1 MKFHLIVNRD
11 QLLEAVIALEGSKY
25 LALQIQSDG
34 SDPLLHPV
42 LNLALNTDREDVW
55 LIDFSR
61 LRTADDVQPLS
72 RILEDRSVVKV
83 MYKAKQG
90 IRFLRSLGLKPN
102 GTWFDPYLAAQLLA
116 TPSGP
121 ASYDF
126 GSIVKFYLDYEAKAW
141 IEYGPLYGDS
151 PLLAFSQA
159 VSLLLPLRSRMVQDL
174 VSNGLVEVAKLEFDC
189 IHAVVDME
197 HTGMYLN
204 AEAMEALGRE
214 IKQQISVLEEKLVPF
229 LGQRKQQMNLLGG
242 AEVSDIN
249 LDSPEQLRAALQR
262 KGIAAQDTNRHTLNR
277 LAQEHPEVADL
288 LEYRKLSKQLN
299 TFIDTLPKFIHPVS
313 GRVHSH
319 YEQVGSSSGRF
330 SCSSPNIQQTPRDL
344 AFRACWQAPPGRI
357 LVIADYSQIE
367 LRVAAEMAQDARM
380 IKAYQQGEDLHRLT
394 ASLVSGVPM
403 PLVDK
408 QQRQAAKAINFGLI
422 FAMGARGLQSYA
434 QDTYGVEMS
443 LQQAEQFRQRFFQA
457 YRGIDRWHKRV
468 REEDAQKKRDGLP
481 SETRTLTGRRYIWSG
496 QAGVAGLYNMPVQG
510 SAADITKKALG
521 LIMEENRNP
530 EWHLVACV
538 HDEIL
543 MEVPEEQKIEA
554 QYFLQRQMER
564 AGKAILR
571 SVPVVA
577 ESNIGHSWAEA
588 K

>member
-1 MKFHLIVNRD
+1 MKFHLIVNRE
-11 QLLEAVIALEGSKY
+11 QLQEAVIALEGCKY

-34 SDPLLHPV
+34 PDPLLHPV
-42 LNLALNTDREDVW
+42 LNLALNANREDVW

-61 LRTADDVQPLS
+61 LPTADDVQLLS

-90 IRFLRSLGLKPN
+90 IRFLRRLGLKPN
-102 GTWFDPYLAAQLLA
+102 GTWFDPYLAAQILT
-116 TPSGP
+116 TPTGP

-126 GSIVKFYLDYEAKAW
+126 GAIAKFYLDYEAKPW

-151 PLLAFSQA
+151 PLLAFAQG

-174 VSNGLVEVAKLEFDC
+174 ISNGLVDVAKLEFDC
-189 IHAVVDME
+189 VHAVVDME
-197 HTGMYLN
+197 ETGMYLN
-204 AEAMEALGRE
+204 AEAMETLGHE
-214 IKQQISVLEEKLVPF
+214 IKQQISILEERLLPF

-262 KGIAAQDTNRHTLNR
+262 KGIAVQDTNRHTLNR

-299 TFIDTLPKFIHPVS
+299 TFIETLPKFIHPVS

-330 SCSSPNIQQTPRDL
+330 SCSSPNIQQTPRDF
-344 AFRACWQAPPGRI
+344 AFRACWQAPPGRV

-443 LQQAEQFRQRFFQA
+443 MQQAEQFRQRFFQA
-457 YRGIDRWHKRV
+457 YRGIERWHKRV
-468 REEDAQKKRDGLP
+468 REEDAQKRRDGLP

-530 EWHLVACV
+530 KWHLIACV

-543 MEVPEEQKIEA
+543 MEVPEEQKVEA